1 MQTRNQEHPDTYRQE
16 RRLIQAGFTNE
27 QTGALSDVLS
37 KLLTRDEFQE
47 FRHGEFQEFR
57 HGEFQEF
64 RHGEFQEFR
73 HETSE
78 RFTKIEA
85 RLDGVDTRLNN
96 LETRFGRME
105 DHLSELKSETHKMS
119 SRIFMAMIS
128 ISVVAITAMLPA
140 TLYVITRFLP

>member
-1 MQTRNQEHPDTYRQE
+1 MQTRNQEHPDTYRRE

-37 KLLTRDEFQE
+37 KLLTRD
-47 FRHGEFQEFR
+47 
-57 HGEFQEF
+57 EFQEF

-105 DHLSELKSETHKMS
+105 DHLSELKSEMHKMS

>member
-1 MQTRNQEHPDTYRQE
+1 M
-16 RRLIQAGFTNE
+16 IQAGFTNE

-57 HGEFQEF
+57 H
-64 RHGEFQEFR
+64 
-73 HETSE
+73 ETSE

-85 RLDGVDTRLNN
+85 RLDGMDTRLDGVDTRLNN

-105 DHLSELKSETHKMS
+105 DHLSDLKNEMHKMS
-119 SRIFMAMIS
+119 SRIFMAMMS
-128 ISVVAITAMLPA
+128 VSVVAITAMLPA
-140 TLYVITRFLP
+140 TLYVITRFPP

>member
-1 MQTRNQEHPDTYRQE
+1 MQTRNQEHPDTYRRE

-57 HGEFQEF
+57 H
-64 RHGEFQEFR
+64 
-73 HETSE
+73 ETSE

-85 RLDGVDTRLNN
+85 RLDGMDTRLDGMDTRLDGVDTRLNN

-105 DHLSELKSETHKMS
+105 DHLSELKNEMHKMS

>member
-1 MQTRNQEHPDTYRQE
+1 MQTRNQEYPDTYRQE

-37 KLLTRDEFQE
+37 KLLTRDEF
-47 FRHGEFQEFR
+47 RK
-57 HGEFQEF
+57 
-64 RHGEFQEFR
+64 FR

-105 DHLSELKSETHKMS
+105 DHLSELKSEMHKMS

-140 TLYVITRFLP
+140 TLYVITRFPP

>member
-1 MQTRNQEHPDTYRQE
+1 M
-16 RRLIQAGFTNE
+16 IQAGFTNE

-64 RHGEFQEFR
+64 RH
-73 HETSE
+73 ETSE

-96 LETRFGRME
+96 METRFGRME
-105 DHLSELKSETHKMS
+105 DHLSELKNEMHKMS